1 MIDSFNR
8 RINYLR
14 ISVTDRCNLR
24 CCYCM
29 PAEGIKLLRHEDIL
43 SFEEIVEVTRVAV
56 KMGVTKVRLTGG
68 EPLVRHGIVKL
79 VRTIREVNG
88 IEDFSMTTNGILL
101 TQYAKDLA
109 DAGLERINVSLD
121 TVDAGRYRQ
130 LTRYGDIKSVFAG
143 IEAVRM
149 AGLNP
154 IKLNCVVGQFTTE
167 SDAEAVKQFGEANGL
182 EVRIIRQM
190 VFETGCFSIVE
201 GGTGGD
207 CKRCNRLRL
216 SSDGKIRPCLFSDIF
231 FSVRQLGP
239 AEALRQALDKK
250 PEAGGPCSHN
260 AMYGIGG

>member
-1 MIDSFNR
+1 
-8 RINYLR
+8 
-14 ISVTDRCNLR
+14 
-24 CCYCM
+24 M